1 VREAFALFNLLLLP
15 FPFAAQCFSTTQPS
29 GPTEKALISRR
40 KMDVPLDNAD
50 EAIELPS
57 AVSDHTID
65 LDSGGG
71 GGVDAARVPA
81 QVTSGSNDRD
91 THLRVALAEGG
102 DSSSQQQTMKRSLS
116 FRIVSEIKNLGRLS
130 NEGIMG
136 AGLARDTDSALK
148 GTCRAILFSVYFEWI
163 ILLVIFLNTI
173 TMMVKGPDP
182 PGTPSSFAS
191 SFAGHSTLGAL
202 DVIDL
207 CVTIVFTLEAIF
219 KIWLQGVGQY
229 LSDNYSR
236 FDLASVNALPRSQ
249 PNITLTPCCTGYS
262 VVGLRHSRHHRSF
275 LHLWPKSQRN
285 SIVSRRAPA
294 ASREILSQFSFYCR
308 SGLSQVG
315 SWIRL
320 CAVLFVGS
328 FLNSCAVLFVVGSF
342 LNSSQV
348 AFSFLSVGSSSM
360 LLCFFIV
367 LYRHP
372 TCSLPHISHL
382 TCSLP

>member
-1 VREAFALFNLLLLP
+1 
-15 FPFAAQCFSTTQPS
+15 
-29 GPTEKALISRR
+29 
-40 KMDVPLDNAD
+40 
-50 EAIELPS
+50 
-57 AVSDHTID
+57 
-65 LDSGGG
+65 
-71 GGVDAARVPA
+71 
-81 QVTSGSNDRD
+81 
-91 THLRVALAEGG
+91 
-102 DSSSQQQTMKRSLS
+102 
-116 FRIVSEIKNLGRLS
+116 
-130 NEGIMG
+130 
-136 AGLARDTDSALK
+136 
-148 GTCRAILFSVYFEWI
+148 
-163 ILLVIFLNTI
+163 
-173 TMMVKGPDP
+173 MMVKGPDP

-249 PNITLTPCCTGYS
+249 PNINLTPCCTGYS

-342 LNSSQV
+342 SNSSQV

-372 TCSLPHISHL
+372 SRPLSHISHL